1 MEFGY
6 VIRRLLSA
14 VPTVLLVT
22 FMVFIA
28 IHIVPGDVIDI
39 MLGTQNYLT
48 ESQIEDLYSAY
59 GLDKP
64 LIVQYGIWVKNLLSF
79 NLGTSLRTGRP
90 VTELIKERF
99 PVTLELA
106 AFSLGFALLFG
117 IPMGIISAIKRNG
130 FLDNFV
136 RVIGLIGLSSPSFWV
151 GAILIVLVSGAFD
164 NFNLFGYVSPV
175 VDPFSNLQVMFLPSL
190 TMGLMVAAQILRI
203 TRTSMLDVLNQDYVR
218 TARAKGVSARN
229 VILKHS
235 LRNALIPVVTL
246 SGIQLGYL
254 LGGTIVIE
262 NMFALPGMGRL
273 LLQVVNE
280 RDYPVV
286 QGIVLF
292 IGIIIVMLNILVDVI
307 YTLIDPRVEL
317 R

>member
-1 MEFGY
+1 MEFSY
-6 VIRRLLSA
+6 VVRRLLSA
-14 VPTVLLVT
+14 IPTVLLVT
-22 FMVFIA
+22 FMVFLA
-28 IHIVPGDVIDI
+28 IHLVPGDVVDI

-48 ESQIEDLYSAY
+48 QDQIEELYREY

-64 LIVQYGIWVKNLLSF
+64 LIVQYGIWVKNLFTF
-79 NLGTSLRTGRP
+79 NLGTSLRTGKS
-90 VTELIKERF
+90 VTELLGERF

-106 AFSLGFALLFG
+106 IFSLFFALVIG
-117 IPMGIISAIKRNG
+117 IPLGIISAVKRNT
-130 FLDNFV
+130 FTDNVV

-151 GAILIVLVSGAFD
+151 GAILIVLFSGVFE
-164 NFNLFGYVSPV
+164 NFNLFGYVSMSNNL
-175 VDPFSNLQVMFLPSL
+175 VDNLQVMLLPSL
-190 TMGLMVAAQILRI
+190 TLGLMVSAQILRM
-203 TRTSMLDVLNQDYVR
+203 TRTSMLDILTQDYVR
-218 TARAKGVSARN
+218 TARAKGVNSRN
-229 VILKHS
+229 LIMKHVLK
-235 LRNALIPVVTL
+235 NALIPVVTL

-292 IGIIIVMLNILVDVI
+292 IGLLIVLLNILVDI
-307 YTLIDPRVEL
+307 LYTVIDPRVEL

>member
-6 VIRRLLSA
+6 VFRRLFSA
-14 VPTVLLVT
+14 IPTVLLVT

-28 IHIVPGDVIDI
+28 IHIVPGDVVDI

-48 ESQIEDLYSAY
+48 ESQIEELYSEY

-64 LIVQYGIWVKNLLSF
+64 LIVQYGIWVKNLFTF

-90 VTELIKERF
+90 VTDLIRERF
-99 PVTLELA
+99 PITLELA
-106 AFSLGFALLFG
+106 VFSLSFALLFG
-117 IPMGIISAIKRNG
+117 IPMGIISATKRNG

-151 GAILIVLVSGAFD
+151 GAILIVLFSGAFQD
-164 NFNLFGYVSPV
+164 FNLFGYVRPG
-175 VDPFSNLQVMFLPSL
+175 VDLLSNLQVMFLPSL

-218 TARAKGVSARN
+218 TAKAKGVSMRN
-229 VILKHS
+229 VIVKHS

-292 IGIIIVMLNILVDVI
+292 IGILIVLLNIVVDII

>member
-1 MEFGY
+1 VEFGY
-6 VIRRLLSA
+6 VFRRLLSA
-14 VPTVLLVT
+14 IPTVLLVT
-22 FMVFIA
+22 FMVFAA
-28 IHIVPGDVIDI
+28 IHVVPGDVVDI

-48 ESQIEDLYSAY
+48 ESQIEELYSEY

-64 LIVQYGIWVKNLLSF
+64 LIVQYGIWVKNLFAL

-90 VTELIKERF
+90 VTELIRERF
-99 PVTLELA
+99 PITLELA
-106 AFSLGFALLFG
+106 VLSLSFALLFG
-117 IPMGIISAIKRNG
+117 IPMGIVSATRRNG

-151 GAILIVLVSGAFD
+151 GAILIVLFSGAFQD
-164 NFNLFGYVSPV
+164 FNLFGYVRPG
-175 VDPFSNLQVMFLPSL
+175 VDLLSNLQVMFLPSL

-218 TARAKGVSARN
+218 TAKAKGVSTRN

-292 IGIIIVMLNILVDVI
+292 IGILIVLLNIVVDII

>member
-1 MEFGY
+1 VEFGY
-6 VIRRLLSA
+6 VFRRLLSA
-14 VPTVLLVT
+14 IPTVLLVT

-28 IHIVPGDVIDI
+28 IHIVPGDVVDI

-48 ESQIEDLYSAY
+48 ESQIEELYSEY

-64 LIVQYGIWVKNLLSF
+64 LIVQYGIWVENLFTL

-90 VTELIKERF
+90 VTELIRERF
-99 PVTLELA
+99 PITLELA
-106 AFSLGFALLFG
+106 VLSLSFALLFG
-117 IPMGIISAIKRNG
+117 IPMGIVSATKRNG
-130 FLDNFV
+130 ILDNFV

-151 GAILIVLVSGAFD
+151 GAILIVLFSGAFQD
-164 NFNLFGYVSPV
+164 FNLFGYVRPG
-175 VDPFSNLQVMFLPSL
+175 VDLLSNLQVMFLPSL

-218 TARAKGVSARN
+218 TAKAKGVSIRN

-292 IGIIIVMLNILVDVI
+292 IGILIVLLNIVVDI
-307 YTLIDPRVEL
+307 LYTLIDPRVEL

>member
-6 VIRRLLSA
+6 VFRRLLSA
-14 VPTVLLVT
+14 IPIVLLVT
-22 FMVFIA
+22 FMVFAA
-28 IHIVPGDVIDI
+28 IHIVPGDVVDI

-48 ESQIEDLYSAY
+48 ESQIEELYSEY

-64 LIVQYGIWVKNLLSF
+64 LIVQYGIWVKNLFAL

-90 VTELIKERF
+90 VTELIRERF
-99 PVTLELA
+99 PITLELA
-106 AFSLGFALLFG
+106 VLSLSFALLFG
-117 IPMGIISAIKRNG
+117 IPMGIVSATRRNG

-151 GAILIVLVSGAFD
+151 GAILIVLFSGAFQD
-164 NFNLFGYVSPV
+164 FNLFGYVRPG
-175 VDPFSNLQVMFLPSL
+175 VDLLSNLQVMFLPSL

-218 TARAKGVSARN
+218 TAKAKGVSTRN

-254 LGGTIVIE
+254 LGG
-262 NMFALPGMGRL
+262 P
-273 LLQVVNE
+273 
-280 RDYPVV
+280 
-286 QGIVLF
+286 
-292 IGIIIVMLNILVDVI
+292 
-307 YTLIDPRVEL
+307 
-317 R
+317 

>member
-6 VIRRLLSA
+6 IIRRLLSA

-22 FMVFIA
+22 FMVFLA
-28 IHIVPGDVIDI
+28 IHLVPGDVVDI

-48 ESQIEDLYSAY
+48 QDQIEELYREY

-64 LIVQYGIWVKNLLSF
+64 LIVQYGIWVKNLFTF
-79 NLGTSLRTGRP
+79 NLGTSLRTGKS
-90 VTELIKERF
+90 VTELLGERF

-106 AFSLGFALLFG
+106 VFSLFFALVIG
-117 IPMGIISAIKRNG
+117 IPLGIISAVKRNS
-130 FLDNFV
+130 FIDNVV

-151 GAILIVLVSGAFD
+151 GAILIVLFSGVFE
-164 NFNLFGYVSPV
+164 NFNLFGYVSMSSNLI
-175 VDPFSNLQVMFLPSL
+175 DNLQVMLLPSL
-190 TMGLMVAAQILRI
+190 TLGLMVSAQILRM
-203 TRTSMLDVLNQDYVR
+203 TRTSMLDILTQDYVR
-218 TARAKGVSARN
+218 TARAKGVNSRN
-229 VILKHS
+229 LIMKHVLK
-235 LRNALIPVVTL
+235 NALIPVVTL

-292 IGIIIVMLNILVDVI
+292 IGVLIVLLNILVDI
-307 YTLIDPRVEL
+307 LYTVIDPRVEL

>member
-1 MEFGY
+1 VEFGY
-6 VIRRLLSA
+6 VFRRLFSA
-14 VPTVLLVT
+14 IPTVLLVT

-28 IHIVPGDVIDI
+28 IHIVPGDVVDI

-48 ESQIEDLYSAY
+48 ESQIEELYSEY

-64 LIVQYGIWVKNLLSF
+64 LIVQYGIWVKNLFTF

-90 VTELIKERF
+90 VTDLIRERF
-99 PVTLELA
+99 PITLELA
-106 AFSLGFALLFG
+106 VFSLSFALLFG
-117 IPMGIISAIKRNG
+117 IPMGIISATKRNG

-151 GAILIVLVSGAFD
+151 GAILIVLFSGAFQD
-164 NFNLFGYVSPV
+164 FNLFGYVRPG
-175 VDPFSNLQVMFLPSL
+175 VDLLSNLQVMFLPSL

-218 TARAKGVSARN
+218 TAKAKGVSMRN
-229 VILKHS
+229 VIVKHS

-292 IGIIIVMLNILVDVI
+292 IGILIVLLNIVVDII

>member
-6 VIRRLLSA
+6 VFRRLLSA

-28 IHIVPGDVIDI
+28 IHIVPGDVVDI

-48 ESQIEDLYSAY
+48 ESQIEELYSEY

-64 LIVQYGIWVKNLLSF
+64 LIVQYGIWVKNLFTF

-90 VTELIKERF
+90 VTELIRERF
-99 PVTLELA
+99 PITLELA
-106 AFSLGFALLFG
+106 ILSLSFALLFG
-117 IPMGIISAIKRNG
+117 IPMGIVSATKRNG

-151 GAILIVLVSGAFD
+151 GAILIVLFSGAFQD
-164 NFNLFGYVSPV
+164 FNLFGYVRPG
-175 VDPFSNLQVMFLPSL
+175 VDLLSNLQVMFLPSL

-218 TARAKGVSARN
+218 TAKAKGVSTRN

-292 IGIIIVMLNILVDVI
+292 IGILIVLLNIVVDII

>member
-6 VIRRLLSA
+6 VVRRLLSA
-14 VPTVLLVT
+14 IPTVLLVT

-28 IHIVPGDVIDI
+28 IHIVPGDVVDI

-48 ESQIEDLYSAY
+48 ESQIEQLYTEY

-64 LIVQYGIWVKNLLSF
+64 LVVQYGIWVKNLLSL
-79 NLGTSLRTGRP
+79 NLGTSLRTGRA
-90 VTELIKERF
+90 VTELIRERF
-99 PVTLELA
+99 PVTFELSV
-106 AFSLGFALLFG
+106 FSLGFALLFG
-117 IPMGIISAIKRNG
+117 VPMGILSAIKRNR
-130 FLDNFV
+130 FIDNIV
-136 RVIGLIGLSSPSFWV
+136 RIIGLIGLSSPSFWV
-151 GAILIVLVSGAFD
+151 GAIFIVLFSGTFQG
-164 NFNLFGYVSPV
+164 FNLFGYVRPG
-175 VDPFSNLQVMFLPSL
+175 VDLISNLQVMFLPSL
-190 TMGLMVAAQILRI
+190 TLGLMVAAQILRI

-218 TARAKGVSARN
+218 TARAKGVSVRN

-273 LLQVVNE
+273 LLNVVNE

-292 IGIIIVMLNILVDVI
+292 IGILIVLLNIVVDVI

>member
-6 VIRRLLSA
+6 IIRRLLSA

-22 FMVFIA
+22 FMVFLA
-28 IHIVPGDVIDI
+28 IHLVPGDVVDI

-48 ESQIEDLYSAY
+48 QDQIEELYSEY

-64 LIVQYGIWVKNLLSF
+64 LIVQYGIWVKNLFTF
-79 NLGTSLRTGRP
+79 NLGTSLRTGKS
-90 VTELIKERF
+90 VTELLGERF

-106 AFSLGFALLFG
+106 VFSLFFALVIG
-117 IPMGIISAIKRNG
+117 IPLGIISAVKRNS
-130 FLDNFV
+130 FIDNVV

-151 GAILIVLVSGAFD
+151 GAILIVLFSGVFE
-164 NFNLFGYVSPV
+164 NFNLFGYVSMSSNLI
-175 VDPFSNLQVMFLPSL
+175 DNLQVMLLPSL
-190 TMGLMVAAQILRI
+190 TLGLMVSAQILRM
-203 TRTSMLDVLNQDYVR
+203 TRTSMLDILTQDYVR
-218 TARAKGVSARN
+218 TARAKGVNSRN
-229 VILKHS
+229 LIMKHVLK
-235 LRNALIPVVTL
+235 NALIPVVTL

-292 IGIIIVMLNILVDVI
+292 IGVLIVLLNILVDI
-307 YTLIDPRVEL
+307 LYTVIDPRVEL

>member
-6 VIRRLLSA
+6 IIRRLLSA

-22 FMVFIA
+22 FMVFLA
-28 IHIVPGDVIDI
+28 IHLVPGDVVDI

-48 ESQIEDLYSAY
+48 QDQIEELYREY

-64 LIVQYGIWVKNLLSF
+64 LIVQYGIWVKNLFTF
-79 NLGTSLRTGRP
+79 NLGTSLRTGKS
-90 VTELIKERF
+90 VTELLGERF

-106 AFSLGFALLFG
+106 VFSLFFALVIG
-117 IPMGIISAIKRNG
+117 IPLGIISAVKRNS
-130 FLDNFV
+130 FIDNVV

-151 GAILIVLVSGAFD
+151 GAILIVLFSGVFE
-164 NFNLFGYVSPV
+164 NFNLFGYVSMSNNL
-175 VDPFSNLQVMFLPSL
+175 VDNLQVMLLPSL
-190 TMGLMVAAQILRI
+190 TLGLMVSAQILRM
-203 TRTSMLDVLNQDYVR
+203 TRTSMLDILTQDYVR
-218 TARAKGVSARN
+218 TARAKGVNSRN
-229 VILKHS
+229 LIMKHVLK
-235 LRNALIPVVTL
+235 NALIPVVTL

-292 IGIIIVMLNILVDVI
+292 IGVLIVLLNILVDI
-307 YTLIDPRVEL
+307 LYTVIDPRVEL

>member
-1 MEFGY
+1 MEFSY
-6 VIRRLLSA
+6 VVRRLLSA
-14 VPTVLLVT
+14 IPTVLLVT
-22 FMVFIA
+22 FMVFLA
-28 IHIVPGDVIDI
+28 IHLVPGDVVDI

-48 ESQIEDLYSAY
+48 QDQIEELYREY

-64 LIVQYGIWVKNLLSF
+64 LIVQYGIWVKNLFTF
-79 NLGTSLRTGRP
+79 NLGTSLRTGKS
-90 VTELIKERF
+90 VTELLGERF

-106 AFSLGFALLFG
+106 VFSLFFALVIG
-117 IPMGIISAIKRNG
+117 IPLGIISAVKRNT
-130 FLDNFV
+130 FTDNVV
-136 RVIGLIGLSSPSFWV
+136 RVIGLIGLSFSSFWV
-151 GAILIVLVSGAFD
+151 GAILIVLFSGVFE
-164 NFNLFGYVSPV
+164 NFNLFGYVSMSNNL
-175 VDPFSNLQVMFLPSL
+175 VDNLQVMLLPSL
-190 TMGLMVAAQILRI
+190 TLGLMVSAQILRM
-203 TRTSMLDVLNQDYVR
+203 TRTSMLDILTQDYVR
-218 TARAKGVSARN
+218 TARAKGVNSRN
-229 VILKHS
+229 LIMKHVLK
-235 LRNALIPVVTL
+235 NALIPVVTL

-292 IGIIIVMLNILVDVI
+292 IGLLIVLLNILVDI
-307 YTLIDPRVEL
+307 LYTVIDPRVEL

>member
-48 ESQIEDLYSAY
+48 ESQIEDLYSEY

-106 AFSLGFALLFG
+106 AFSLGFALIFG
-117 IPMGIISAIKRNG
+117 IPMGIISAVKRNG

-246 SGIQLGYL
+246 SCIQLGYL

>member
-6 VIRRLLSA
+6 IIRRLLSA

-22 FMVFIA
+22 FMVFLA
-28 IHIVPGDVIDI
+28 IHLVPGDVVDI

-48 ESQIEDLYSAY
+48 QDQIEELYREY

-64 LIVQYGIWVKNLLSF
+64 LIVQYGIWVKNLFTF
-79 NLGTSLRTGRP
+79 NLGTSLRTGKS
-90 VTELIKERF
+90 VTELLGERF

-106 AFSLGFALLFG
+106 VFSLFFALVIG
-117 IPMGIISAIKRNG
+117 IPLGIISAVKRNS
-130 FLDNFV
+130 FIDNVV

-151 GAILIVLVSGAFD
+151 GAILIVLFSGVFE
-164 NFNLFGYVSPV
+164 NFNLFGYVSMSNNL
-175 VDPFSNLQVMFLPSL
+175 VDNLQVMLLPSL
-190 TMGLMVAAQILRI
+190 TLGLMVSAQILRM
-203 TRTSMLDVLNQDYVR
+203 TRTSMLDILTQDYVR
-218 TARAKGVSARN
+218 TARAKGVNSRN
-229 VILKHS
+229 LIMKHVLK
-235 LRNALIPVVTL
+235 NALIPVVTL

-292 IGIIIVMLNILVDVI
+292 IGLLIVLLNILVDI
-307 YTLIDPRVEL
+307 LYTVIDPRVEL

>member
-48 ESQIEDLYSAY
+48 ESQIEDLYSEY

-106 AFSLGFALLFG
+106 AFSLGFALIFG
-117 IPMGIISAIKRNG
+117 IPMGIISAVKRNG

>member
-1 MEFGY
+1 MEFSY
-6 VIRRLLSA
+6 VVRRLLSA
-14 VPTVLLVT
+14 IPTVLLVT
-22 FMVFIA
+22 FMVFLA
-28 IHIVPGDVIDI
+28 IHLVPGDVVDI

-48 ESQIEDLYSAY
+48 QDQIEELYREY

-64 LIVQYGIWVKNLLSF
+64 LIVQYGIWVKNLFTF
-79 NLGTSLRTGRP
+79 NLGTSLRTGKS
-90 VTELIKERF
+90 VTELLGERF

-106 AFSLGFALLFG
+106 VFSLFFALVIG
-117 IPMGIISAIKRNG
+117 IPLGIISAVKRNT
-130 FLDNFV
+130 FTDNVV

-151 GAILIVLVSGAFD
+151 GAILIVLFSGVFE
-164 NFNLFGYVSPV
+164 NFNLFGYVSMSNNL
-175 VDPFSNLQVMFLPSL
+175 VDNLQVMLLPSL
-190 TMGLMVAAQILRI
+190 TLGLMVSAQILRM
-203 TRTSMLDVLNQDYVR
+203 TRTSMLDILTQDYVR
-218 TARAKGVSARN
+218 TARAKGVNSRN
-229 VILKHS
+229 LIMKHVLK
-235 LRNALIPVVTL
+235 NALIPVVTL

-292 IGIIIVMLNILVDVI
+292 IGVLIVLLNILVDI
-307 YTLIDPRVEL
+307 LYTVIDPRVEL

>member
-1 MEFGY
+1 MEFSY
-6 VIRRLLSA
+6 VVRRLLSA
-14 VPTVLLVT
+14 IPTVLLVT
-22 FMVFIA
+22 FMVFLA
-28 IHIVPGDVIDI
+28 IHLVPGDVVDI

-48 ESQIEDLYSAY
+48 QDQIEELYREY

-64 LIVQYGIWVKNLLSF
+64 LIVQYGIWVKNLFTF
-79 NLGTSLRTGRP
+79 NLGTSLRTGKS
-90 VTELIKERF
+90 VTELLGERF

-106 AFSLGFALLFG
+106 VFSLFFALVIG
-117 IPMGIISAIKRNG
+117 IPLGIISAVKRNT
-130 FLDNFV
+130 FTDNVV

-151 GAILIVLVSGAFD
+151 GAILIVLFSGVFE
-164 NFNLFGYVSPV
+164 NFNLFGYVSMSNNL
-175 VDPFSNLQVMFLPSL
+175 VDNLQVMLLPSL
-190 TMGLMVAAQILRI
+190 TLGLMVSAQILRM
-203 TRTSMLDVLNQDYVR
+203 TRTSMLDILTQDYVR
-218 TARAKGVSARN
+218 TARAKGVNSKN
-229 VILKHS
+229 LIMKHVLK
-235 LRNALIPVVTL
+235 NALIPVVTL

-292 IGIIIVMLNILVDVI
+292 IGLLIVLLNILVDI
-307 YTLIDPRVEL
+307 LYTVIDPRVEL

>member
-48 ESQIEDLYSAY
+48 ESQIEDLYSEY

-151 GAILIVLVSGAFD
+151 G
-164 NFNLFGYVSPV
+164 
-175 VDPFSNLQVMFLPSL
+175 
-190 TMGLMVAAQILRI
+190 
-203 TRTSMLDVLNQDYVR
+203 
-218 TARAKGVSARN
+218 
-229 VILKHS
+229 
-235 LRNALIPVVTL
+235 
-246 SGIQLGYL
+246 
-254 LGGTIVIE
+254 
-262 NMFALPGMGRL
+262 
-273 LLQVVNE
+273 
-280 RDYPVV
+280 
-286 QGIVLF
+286 
-292 IGIIIVMLNILVDVI
+292 
-307 YTLIDPRVEL
+307 
-317 R
+317 

>member
-6 VIRRLLSA
+6 IIRRLLSA

-22 FMVFIA
+22 FMVFLA
-28 IHIVPGDVIDI
+28 IHLVPGDVVDI

-48 ESQIEDLYSAY
+48 QDQIEELYREY

-64 LIVQYGIWVKNLLSF
+64 LIVQYGIWVKNLFTF
-79 NLGTSLRTGRP
+79 NLGTSLRTGKS
-90 VTELIKERF
+90 VTELLGERF

-106 AFSLGFALLFG
+106 VFSLFFALVIG
-117 IPMGIISAIKRNG
+117 IPLGIISAVKRNS
-130 FLDNFV
+130 FIDNVV

-151 GAILIVLVSGAFD
+151 GAILIVLFSGVFE
-164 NFNLFGYVSPV
+164 NFNLFGYVSMSSNLI
-175 VDPFSNLQVMFLPSL
+175 DNLQVMLLPSL
-190 TMGLMVAAQILRI
+190 TLGLMVSAQILRM
-203 TRTSMLDVLNQDYVR
+203 TRTSMLDILTQDYVR
-218 TARAKGVSARN
+218 TARAKGVNSRN
-229 VILKHS
+229 LIMKHVLK
-235 LRNALIPVVTL
+235 NALIPVVTL

-262 NMFALPGMGRL
+262 NLFALPGMGRL

-292 IGIIIVMLNILVDVI
+292 IGVLIVLLNILVDI
-307 YTLIDPRVEL
+307 LYTVIDPRVEL

>member
-6 VIRRLLSA
+6 IIRRLLSA

-22 FMVFIA
+22 FMVFLA
-28 IHIVPGDVIDI
+28 IHLVPGDVVDI

-48 ESQIEDLYSAY
+48 QDQIEELYREY

-64 LIVQYGIWVKNLLSF
+64 LIVQYGIWVKNLFTF
-79 NLGTSLRTGRP
+79 NLGTSLRTGKS
-90 VTELIKERF
+90 VTELLGERF

-106 AFSLGFALLFG
+106 VFSLFFALVIG
-117 IPMGIISAIKRNG
+117 IPLGIISAVKRNT
-130 FLDNFV
+130 FTDNVV

-151 GAILIVLVSGAFD
+151 GAILIVLFSGVFE
-164 NFNLFGYVSPV
+164 NFNLFGYVSMSSNLI
-175 VDPFSNLQVMFLPSL
+175 DNLQVMLLPSL
-190 TMGLMVAAQILRI
+190 TLGLMVSAQILRM
-203 TRTSMLDVLNQDYVR
+203 TRTSMLDILTQDYVR
-218 TARAKGVSARN
+218 TARAKGVNSRN
-229 VILKHS
+229 LIMKHVLK
-235 LRNALIPVVTL
+235 NALIPVVTL

-292 IGIIIVMLNILVDVI
+292 IGVLIVLLNILVDI
-307 YTLIDPRVEL
+307 LYTVIDPRVEL

>member
-1 MEFGY
+1 MEFSY
-6 VIRRLLSA
+6 VVRRLLSA
-14 VPTVLLVT
+14 IPTVLLVT
-22 FMVFIA
+22 FMVFLA
-28 IHIVPGDVIDI
+28 IHLVPGDVVDI

-48 ESQIEDLYSAY
+48 QDQIEELYREY

-64 LIVQYGIWVKNLLSF
+64 LIVQYGIWVKNLFTF
-79 NLGTSLRTGRP
+79 NLGTSLRTGKS
-90 VTELIKERF
+90 VTELLGERF

-106 AFSLGFALLFG
+106 VFSLFFALVIG
-117 IPMGIISAIKRNG
+117 IPLGIISAVKRNT
-130 FLDNFV
+130 FTDNVV

-151 GAILIVLVSGAFD
+151 GAILIVLFSGVFE
-164 NFNLFGYVSPV
+164 NFNLFGYVSMSSNLI
-175 VDPFSNLQVMFLPSL
+175 DNLQVMLLPSL
-190 TMGLMVAAQILRI
+190 TLGLMVSAQILRM
-203 TRTSMLDVLNQDYVR
+203 TRTSMLDILTQDYVR
-218 TARAKGVSARN
+218 TARAKGVNSRN
-229 VILKHS
+229 LIMKHVLK
-235 LRNALIPVVTL
+235 NALIPVVTL

-292 IGIIIVMLNILVDVI
+292 IGLLIVLLNILVDI
-307 YTLIDPRVEL
+307 LYTVIDPRVEL

>member
-48 ESQIEDLYSAY
+48 ESQIEDLYSEY

>member
-1 MEFGY
+1 
-6 VIRRLLSA
+6 
-14 VPTVLLVT
+14 
-22 FMVFIA
+22 MVF
-28 IHIVPGDVIDI
+28 
-39 MLGTQNYLT
+39 
-48 ESQIEDLYSAY
+48 S
-59 GLDKP
+59 
-64 LIVQYGIWVKNLLSF
+64 
-79 NLGTSLRTGRP
+79 
-90 VTELIKERF
+90 
-99 PVTLELA
+99 TLELA

>member
-6 VIRRLLSA
+6 IIRRLLSA

-22 FMVFIA
+22 FMVFLA
-28 IHIVPGDVIDI
+28 IHLVPGDVVDI

-48 ESQIEDLYSAY
+48 QDQIEELYREY

-64 LIVQYGIWVKNLLSF
+64 LIVQYGIWVKNLFTF
-79 NLGTSLRTGRP
+79 NLGTSLRTGKS
-90 VTELIKERF
+90 VTELLGERF

-106 AFSLGFALLFG
+106 VFSLFFALVIG
-117 IPMGIISAIKRNG
+117 IPLGIISAVKRNS
-130 FLDNFV
+130 FIDNVV

-151 GAILIVLVSGAFD
+151 GAILIVLFSGVFE
-164 NFNLFGYVSPV
+164 NFNLFGYVSMSSNLI
-175 VDPFSNLQVMFLPSL
+175 DNLQVMLLPSL
-190 TMGLMVAAQILRI
+190 TLGLMVSAQILRM
-203 TRTSMLDVLNQDYVR
+203 TRTSMLDILIQDYVR
-218 TARAKGVSARN
+218 TARAKGVNSRN
-229 VILKHS
+229 LIMKHVLK
-235 LRNALIPVVTL
+235 NALIPVVTL

-292 IGIIIVMLNILVDVI
+292 IGVLIVLLNILVDI
-307 YTLIDPRVEL
+307 LYTVIDPRVEL

>member
-6 VIRRLLSA
+6 IIRRLLSA

-22 FMVFIA
+22 FMVFLA
-28 IHIVPGDVIDI
+28 IHLVPGDVVDI

-48 ESQIEDLYSAY
+48 QDQIEELYREY

-64 LIVQYGIWVKNLLSF
+64 LIVQYGIWVKNLFTF
-79 NLGTSLRTGRP
+79 NLGTSLRTGKS
-90 VTELIKERF
+90 VTELLGERF

-106 AFSLGFALLFG
+106 VFSLFFALVIG
-117 IPMGIISAIKRNG
+117 IPLGIISAVKRNS
-130 FLDNFV
+130 FIDNVV

-151 GAILIVLVSGAFD
+151 GAILIVLFSGVFE
-164 NFNLFGYVSPV
+164 NFNLFGYVSMSSNLI
-175 VDPFSNLQVMFLPSL
+175 DNLQVMLLPSL
-190 TMGLMVAAQILRI
+190 TLGLMVSAQILRM
-203 TRTSMLDVLNQDYVR
+203 TRTSMLDILTQDYVR
-218 TARAKGVSARN
+218 TARAKGVNSRN
-229 VILKHS
+229 LIMKHVLK
-235 LRNALIPVVTL
+235 NALIPVVTL

-273 LLQVVNE
+273 LPQVVNE

-292 IGIIIVMLNILVDVI
+292 IGVLIVLLNILVDI
-307 YTLIDPRVEL
+307 LYTVIDPRVEL

>member
-1 MEFGY
+1 MEIGY
-6 VIRRLLSA
+6 VVRRLLSA

-22 FMVFIA
+22 FLVFIA
-28 IHIVPGDVIDI
+28 IHIVPGDIVDM

-48 ESQIEDLYSAY
+48 EAQIRELYSEY

-64 LIVQYGIWVKNLLSF
+64 LIVQYGIWVKNLFTF
-79 NLGTSLRTGRP
+79 NLGTSLRTGRS
-90 VTELIKERF
+90 VKDLLADRF
-99 PVTLELA
+99 PVTFELA
-106 AFSLGFALLFG
+106 LFSLLFALIIG
-117 IPMGIISAIKRNG
+117 IPLGVLSAVKRNS
-130 FLDNFV
+130 LTDNVV
-136 RVIGLIGLSSPSFWV
+136 RVFGLVGLSSPSFWV
-151 GAILIVLVSGAFD
+151 GAILIVLVAGAFEG
-164 NFNLFGYVSPV
+164 FNLFGYVAPTV
-175 VDPFSNLQVMFLPSL
+175 NLTSNLQVMLLPSL
-190 TMGLMVAAQILRI
+190 TLGLMVSAQILRM

-218 TARAKGVSARN
+218 TARAKGVATRK
-229 VILKHS
+229 VIMKHA

-273 LLQVVNE
+273 LLQAVNE

-292 IGIIIVMLNILVDVI
+292 IGILIVLLNILVDLI
-307 YTLIDPRVEL
+307 YTFIDPRVEL
-317 R
+317 S

>member
-1 MEFGY
+1 VEFGY
-6 VIRRLLSA
+6 VFRRLLSA

-28 IHIVPGDVIDI
+28 IHIVPGDVVDI

-48 ESQIEDLYSAY
+48 ESQIEELYSEY

-64 LIVQYGIWVKNLLSF
+64 LIVQYGIWVKNLFTF

-90 VTELIKERF
+90 VTELIRERF
-99 PVTLELA
+99 PITLELA
-106 AFSLGFALLFG
+106 ILSLSFALLFG
-117 IPMGIISAIKRNG
+117 IPMGIVSATKRNG

-136 RVIGLIGLSSPSFWV
+136 RVIGLIGLSSPTFWV
-151 GAILIVLVSGAFD
+151 GAILIVLFSGAFQD
-164 NFNLFGYVSPV
+164 FNLFGYVRPG
-175 VDPFSNLQVMFLPSL
+175 VDLLSNLQVMFLPSL

-218 TARAKGVSARN
+218 TAKAKGVSTRN

-292 IGIIIVMLNILVDVI
+292 IGILIVLLNIVVDII

>member
-1 MEFGY
+1 VEFGY
-6 VIRRLLSA
+6 VFRRLLSA
-14 VPTVLLVT
+14 IPTVLLVT

-28 IHIVPGDVIDI
+28 IHIVPGDVVDI

-48 ESQIEDLYSAY
+48 ESQIEELYAEY

-64 LIVQYGIWVKNLLSF
+64 LIVQYGIWVKNLFTL

-90 VTELIKERF
+90 VTELIRERF
-99 PVTLELA
+99 PITLELA
-106 AFSLGFALLFG
+106 VLSLSFALLFG
-117 IPMGIISAIKRNG
+117 IPMGIVSATKRNG
-130 FLDNFV
+130 ILDNFV

-151 GAILIVLVSGAFD
+151 GAILIVLFSGAFQD
-164 NFNLFGYVSPV
+164 FNLFGYVRPG
-175 VDPFSNLQVMFLPSL
+175 VDLLSNLQVMFLPSL

-218 TARAKGVSARN
+218 TAKAKGVSIRN

-292 IGIIIVMLNILVDVI
+292 IGILIVLLNIVVDI
-307 YTLIDPRVEL
+307 LYTLIDPRVEL